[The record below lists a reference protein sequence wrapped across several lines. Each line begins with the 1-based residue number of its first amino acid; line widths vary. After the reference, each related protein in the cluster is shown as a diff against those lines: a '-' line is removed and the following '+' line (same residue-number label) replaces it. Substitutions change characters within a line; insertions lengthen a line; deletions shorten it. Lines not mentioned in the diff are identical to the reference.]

1 MISAILNQRTIEDT
15 EGKTFSKIG
24 LRTSKGTVYVAVDN
38 IIRLESSDNYT
49 NVYIAN
55 GARYLITKTLKS
67 FEKILPPN
75 VFIRC
80 HQSHIVNLCHIDVY
94 DKVAGNHLIMCNEH
108 IVPVSR
114 ANRSRLE
121 GILNKMY
128 PHI

>member
-1 MISAILNQRTIEDT
+1 MISAVLNRYTPDGIT
-15 EGKTFSKIG
+15 GKSFAKIG

-49 NVYIAN
+49 NVHTGN
-55 GARYLITKTLKS
+55 GAKYLITKTLKL
-67 FEKILPPN
+67 FEQILPQSR
-75 VFIRC
+75 FIRC
-80 HQSHIVNLCHIDVY
+80 HQSHIVNLSHIEAY
-94 DKVAGNHLIMCNEH
+94 DKMEGNNLIMCNEH

-121 GILNKMY
+121 HVLNLMY